1 MFDSSATQ
9 PWREK
14 TQYLQLRLATST
26 LEENR
31 KAQILAMSTH
41 KAILFSGE
49 ARVAVRCKLLVL
61 VLMFGTLPAFAAG
74 RVECSSLKSRYMP
87 SAVGY
92 CALLPPG
99 YDAQPTKKFPVL
111 YFLHG
116 LGGDHTFLVSSG
128 AWNIIEDLQE
138 SKKIGE
144 FVVIAPQANTTFY
157 INSKNGRTQYEDFF
171 VRDLVPQMEKRF
183 RLLGVRSARA
193 ITGISMGGYGALRFA
208 FKYPQMFASVSAH
221 MPALMEQLPHVS
233 GDLALTMFIGSA
245 FGRPVDEAFWKANTP
260 FTFARTAN
268 LRGLKIYFDCG
279 DHDDYGFDAG
289 SGDLDKLL
297 TARHIPHTFHIY
309 PGRHDAVFVA
319 QHLAESLEFDSRGL
333 GLSK

>member
-1 MFDSSATQ
+1 MRIQ
-9 PWREK
+9 K
-14 TQYLQLRLATST
+14 T
-26 LEENR
+26 
-31 KAQILAMSTH
+31 
-41 KAILFSGE
+41 ILFSDQT
-49 ARVAVRCKLLVL
+49 RLPVSYKLLGFL
-61 VLMFGTLPAFAAG
+61 VLLLGLPAFAAG

-87 SAVGY
+87 SAVGF

-99 YDAQPTKKFPVL
+99 YDAQPIRKFPVL

-157 INSKNGRTQYEDFF
+157 INSKTGRTQYEDFF

-193 ITGISMGGYGALRFA
+193 ISGVSMGGYGALRFA
-208 FKYPQMFASVSAH
+208 FKYPQMFVSVSAH

-260 FTFARTAN
+260 FVFARKAD
-268 LRGLKIYFDCG
+268 LRRLKIYFDCG

-289 SGDLDKLL
+289 SDDLDKLL